1 MTHAWYRAYVGT
13 CSDPKIGAVANRC
26 GISKCKVIAMWH
38 FILEQCCNARNGGRF
53 KLDAHLV
60 CGTLDVTVDEV
71 KNIWG
76 AMILQEMV
84 TGDEVLAWKKRQYET
99 DGYDQTNAE
108 RQSRWRKRHRNGIVT
123 APKQNIT
130 ERKRPDTDT
139 DTDNIYAQKL
149 DLEFEKFWKDYP
161 RRVSKQAALRS
172 FKTARKSASF
182 DSIMAGLAAA
192 KLRDHRFSDEKFTPY
207 PASWLNAGG
216 YVDHEAQPEVETDL
230 EYDDVLKT
238 WKWKAGRQPA
248 QN

>member
-1 MTHAWYRAYVGT
+1 MKWFRWHLGT
-13 CSDPKIGAVANRC
+13 CEDAKFRLVARLANGTLGNVLGTWAALLEDAANLKHRGTSIQPSEYFGALLDISSSDADMILH
-26 GISKCKVIAMWH
+26 AMVQVGLLTIDDGWRVTNWDERQ
-38 FILEQCCNARNGGRF
+38 FETDT
-53 KLDAHLV
+53 LDA
-60 CGTLDVTVDEV
+60 
-71 KNIWG
+71 
-76 AMILQEMV
+76 
-84 TGDEVLAWKKRQYET
+84 
-99 DGYDQTNAE
+99 TNAE
-108 RQSRWRKRHRNGIVT
+108 RKRRWRKKHGT
-123 APKQNIT
+123 AP
-130 ERKRPDTDT
+130 ERVRTVSERPDTDT